1 MSPAPRHERNRSWR
15 DTGAAWIARAING
28 PDDLSPALAQRR
40 RVYLRRRAGALG
52 GLLVLLIVV
61 IAALASGGRHR
72 AQARV
77 ETPPAVTPAP
87 ITRLAAR
94 QQRAVSRVLSYT
106 SYIARGSSRKR
117 EVALTFDDGPG
128 PFTPQVLAVLKRHRV
143 PATFFVVGRSLHD
156 FGVTLPKEL
165 ADGFVVGDHTE
176 QHPLLT
182 RLTLADQQR
191 EIAGQAVDIQSYEAP
206 YPRLFRP
213 PYGGFNAD
221 TLDLLQRNGML
232 MVLWSVDTHDYL
244 QPGVQTIVQRAL
256 GGAKPGAV
264 ILMHD
269 AGGPRAQTVAALPFI
284 IAGLHRRHL
293 RPVTMLR
300 LLLDDPP
307 NRNQPPP
314 RSLAGGAG

>member
-1 MSPAPRHERNRSWR
+1 MSPPPWQDRVRSWR
-15 DTGAAWIARAING
+15 DTGAAWVARAING
-28 PDDLSPALAQRR
+28 PDHLSPAQAQRR
-40 RVYLRRRAGALG
+40 RVYMRRRAGALV
-52 GLLVLLIVV
+52 GLLALLAVV
-61 IAALASGGRHR
+61 VAALAGGGRHR

-77 ETPPAVTPAP
+77 LAPPAVAPAP
-87 ITRLAAR
+87 ITLLAAR
-94 QQRAVSRVLSYT
+94 QERAVSRVLAYT
-106 SYIARGSSRKR
+106 SYIARGSARKR
-117 EVALTFDDGPG
+117 DVALTFDDGPG

-156 FGVTLPKEL
+156 FGVTLPREL

-182 RLTLADQQR
+182 RLSLAEQQR

-221 TLDLLQRNGML
+221 TLSLLQRNGML

-256 GGAKPGAV
+256 AGARPGAI

-269 AGGPRAQTVAALPFI
+269 AGGPRAQTVAALPLI

-300 LLLDDPP
+300 LLIDDPP
-307 NRNQPPP
+307 SRHQPPP
-314 RSLAGGAG
+314 RSLAGAAG

>member
-1 MSPAPRHERNRSWR
+1 MPPVSWQDRARSWR
-15 DTGAAWIARAING
+15 DAGAGWIARAMNG
-28 PDDLSPALAQRR
+28 PDHLSPAQAQRR
-40 RVYLRRRAGALG
+40 RVYIRRRAGAVG
-52 GLLVLLIVV
+52 GLLVLLIVIV
-61 IAALASGGRHR
+61 AALASGGRPR

-77 ETPPAVTPAP
+77 LAPPVVTPAP
-87 ITRLAAR
+87 ITVLAAR
-94 QQRAVSRVLSYT
+94 QERAVNRVLSYT
-106 SYIARGSSRKR
+106 SYIARGSARKR

-128 PFTPQVLAVLKRHRV
+128 PFTPQVMAVLKRHRV

-156 FGVTLPKEL
+156 FGVTLPREL
-165 ADGFVVGDHTE
+165 AEGFVVGDHTE

-182 RLTLADQQR
+182 RLSLVDQQR

-221 TLDLLQRNGML
+221 TLNLLHRNGML

-244 QPGVQTIVQRAL
+244 QPGVATIVQRTLA
-256 GGAKPGAV
+256 GARPGAI

-293 RPVTMLR
+293 RPVTVLR
-300 LLLDDPP
+300 LLRDDPP
-307 NRNQPPP
+307 SRHQPPP
-314 RSLAGGAG
+314 RSLAGAAG